1 MAEAYPREF
10 YQAIGQGAR
19 RSAEVL
25 LPIVLEYV
33 QPRSVVDVG
42 CGTGAWLASFVA
54 AGTDAILGL
63 DGPWVDLDLL
73 EIPRES
79 FRVVDL
85 TQPTTVERQFDL
97 VVSLEVAE
105 HLDPSAAD
113 TFVATLTSLG
123 SVVLFSAAIPY
134 QGGTQHLNERW
145 PSYWFPMFAA
155 RGFRAVDCLR
165 PRLWQNTALDF
176 CYAQNSYFLVK
187 TSELARWPALAAA
200 ALHLPQEPLDLVHP
214 RLFLQSTAFAKP
226 STELFHGW
234 LGSLRDR
241 WITRRGRE
249 TARNRARAARW
260 PVLPER

>member
-1 MAEAYPREF
+1 MPKAYERQF
-10 YQAIGQGAR
+10 YQAIGEGAR
-19 RSAEVL
+19 RSAGEML
-25 LPIVLEYV
+25 GIVLEYI

-42 CGTGAWLASFVA
+42 CGTGAWLASFGA
-54 AGTDAILGL
+54 TGTETLLGL

-79 FRVVDL
+79 FRITDL
-85 TQPTTVERQFDL
+85 TQPVSLDRQFDL

-105 HLDPSAAD
+105 HLPPSAAD
-113 TFVATLTSLG
+113 TFVETLTSLG

-134 QGGTQHLNERW
+134 QGGTRHLNERW

-165 PRLWQNTALDF
+165 SRLWRNTALEF
-176 CYAQNSYFLVK
+176 CYSQNSYFLVR
-187 TSELARWPALAAA
+187 TSELTRWPALAEAA
-200 ALHLPQEPLDLVHP
+200 RHLPAEPLDLVHP

-226 STELFHGW
+226 SAELFQGW

-241 WITRRGRE
+241 WVKPGGRR
-249 TARNRARAARW
+249 TARERARAARW
-260 PVLPER
+260 PVRAD